1 MKTEHSRTG
10 NILEIAWPSP
20 LLATISVYLLLAGGA
35 RHTHL
40 PRLKTQG
47 PGSRRG
53 TRTNPT
59 SQSGMTAT
67 PRHPTR
73 QPLPGLEVVLEEP
86 TSKHSFTAIL
96 PLKTMG
102 SAAGVKVIDTVRSTT
117 GRELKATKRPVRSEH
132 RFCRTQH
139 FQHARAH

>member
-1 MKTEHSRTG
+1 MPG
-10 NILEIAWPSP
+10 PSP
-20 LLATISVYLLLAGGA
+20 LLTTISVYLPLAGG
-35 RHTHL
+35 RGIL
-40 PRLKTQG
+40 IPRLKTQG
-47 PGSRRG
+47 PGYRRG

-86 TSKHSFTAIL
+86 TSKHSSTAIL
-96 PLKTMG
+96 SLKTMG

-117 GRELKATKRPVRSEH
+117 GRELKVTKRPVRSEH
-132 RFCRTQH
+132 RFCRIQH
-139 FQHARAH
+139 FQHAREH